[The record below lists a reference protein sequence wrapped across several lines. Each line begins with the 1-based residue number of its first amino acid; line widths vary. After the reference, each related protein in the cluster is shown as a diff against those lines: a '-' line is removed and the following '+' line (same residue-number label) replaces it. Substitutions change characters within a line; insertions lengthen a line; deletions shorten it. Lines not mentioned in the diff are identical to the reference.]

1 MTVRKATVE
10 DADKISRLEASAFPK
25 EEAASLAAF
34 QDRLRVYPDEKDLT
48 DEMYASAELH
58 DKNGKWQMIFGV
70 ATHPDHRRQG
80 LASDMVRRFV
90 GQAEKEGR
98 LGVVLTCKDYL
109 VHFYERLGF
118 VNEGVSGS
126 AHGGVTWYQMRLTFP
141 RCEVS
146 TESRSDD

>member
-1 MTVRKATVE
+1 MLVRKATIK
-10 DADKISRLEASAFPK
+10 DADKISKLEAGSFPK
-25 EEAASLAAF
+25 EEAASLSAF
-34 QDRLRVYPDEKDLT
+34 RDRLRVYPNHFLVVEEDGEILCCV
-48 DEMYASAELH
+48 
-58 DKNGKWQMIFGV
+58 NGLVTNI
-70 ATHPDHRRQG
+70 
-80 LASDMVRRFV
+80 VRRFV
-90 GQAEKEGR
+90 EYAQKEGR